1 MIVEER
7 IKMLIEAENYVSAR
21 IKTSDEFIDFLR
33 TLRPK
38 EYELIKEKEK
48 EYQGML
54 SILKE
59 IMG

>member
-7 IKMLIEAENYVSAR
+7 IKMLIGSEHYASAR
-21 IKTSDEFIDFLR
+21 IQTSDEFIDFLR

-54 SILKE
+54 IVLKE
-59 IMG
+59 FLG

>member
-7 IKMLIEAENYVSAR
+7 IKMLIESEHYASVR
-21 IKTSDEFIDFLR
+21 VKTSDEFIDFLK

-48 EYQGML
+48 EYQGFL

-59 IMG
+59 ILE